1 MVKVANDRARADG
14 DLPEAGAGVDVD
26 GEVEAG
32 VVAGSRVNGL
42 SAAGDDG
49 EAEMSGI
56 SLRLIAG
63 LAATAHGSVRSEPGR
78 LDVTVDS
85 TAPLRTA
92 LRDASAGTRL
102 THRLVLAD
110 AAALAEHGR
119 GLHDVLT
126 ALEG

>member
-1 MVKVANDRARADG
+1 M
-14 DLPEAGAGVDVD
+14 PEAGAGVVVD
-26 GEVEAG
+26 GTARAG
-32 VVAGSRVNGL
+32 DPPGS
-42 SAAGDDG
+42 SAADAGGPGGGAAGGIDG
-49 EAEMSGI
+49 EADVSSI

-63 LAATAHGSVRSEPGR
+63 LAATAHGSVSSEPQR

-119 GLHDVLT
+119 GLHDVL
-126 ALEG
+126 